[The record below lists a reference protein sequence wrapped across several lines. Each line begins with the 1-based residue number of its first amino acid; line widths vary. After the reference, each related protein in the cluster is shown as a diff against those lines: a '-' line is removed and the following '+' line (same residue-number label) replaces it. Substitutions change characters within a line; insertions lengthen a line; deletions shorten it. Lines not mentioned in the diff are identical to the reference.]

1 MSIADDILKNIDNI
15 FDEKAE
21 GCSNPLDLCWVGF

>member
-1 MSIADDILKNIDNI
+1 MDIADDILKNIDNI

-21 GCSNPLDLCWVGF
+21 GCSNPL

>member
-1 MSIADDILKNIDNI
+1 MDIADDILKNIDNI

-21 GCSNPLDLCWVGF
+21 GCSNPLT